1 MKGMPL
7 MSTTNHGPPL
17 DVRPVADFLARSA
30 DLAARTSHEGI
41 DGTLDDLAKLGL
53 EPGDAVIIAL
63 SNSMR
68 TVRTYLAALLLGF
81 VPIAIAPRTPPAR
94 TRRLAATL
102 GARALLAAR
111 PDPARYGAAAS
122 HAVGEVE
129 AVLLDGD
136 TPVGRG
142 GRARP
147 EAGTAPPYRAG
158 HAQPDAD
165 AAPPY
170 RAGQVLMSTS
180 GTSGAFS
187 ACLHRVDAL
196 LRNARRHAAAVG
208 MTADDTVLVNL
219 PLYYS
224 YAMVAQVL
232 AAYVTGARIVVTGPP
247 FTPAGY
253 ESAIAA
259 HGVTHSSI
267 TPELARRLLA
277 HGALPS
283 PGPRVMTIGGDQIH
297 PAQVARLLAAR
308 PDGELYLTY
317 GLTEAGPRVLTLAAH
332 AEPAHRHASVGL
344 PLPGVRTSLRPE
356 TGELLVESDTVLE
369 RKIGGSAAA
378 RTLIAPGRIATG
390 DVFTVDDDG
399 YHYFCGRL
407 SDFAIIRGEKVSL
420 SGLRQTV
427 NAIAGVVRCVPR
439 LTEGAGGESALD
451 LEITVTDTRPDTEA
465 RLRSELD
472 SLLLPAERPRT
483 IQIATADPE
492 DFHK

>member
-1 MKGMPL
+1 
-7 MSTTNHGPPL
+7 MSTTDHGPPL
-17 DVRPVADFLARSA
+17 GARPVADFLARSA
-30 DLAARTSHEGI
+30 DLAARTSPEGI

-111 PDPARYGAAAS
+111 PDPERYGAAAS
-122 HAVGEVE
+122 HAVGKVE

-136 TPVGRG
+136 TPVAQG

-147 EAGTAPPYRAG
+147 EAGT
-158 HAQPDAD
+158 
-165 AAPPY
+165 APPY

-267 TPELARRLLA
+267 TPELARRLLS
-277 HGALPS
+277 HGTLPS

-356 TGELLVESDTVLE
+356 TGELLVESDTALE

-390 DVFTVDDDG
+390 DVFTIDEDG

-439 LTEGAGGESALD
+439 LAEGAGGESALD
-451 LEITVTDTRPDTEA
+451 LEITVADTRPDTEA
-465 RLRSELD
+465 RLRSELN
-472 SLLLPAERPRT
+472 SLLLPAERPRA
-483 IQIATADPE
+483 IQIATANPE

>member
-1 MKGMPL
+1 
-7 MSTTNHGPPL
+7 MSATDHGPPL
-17 DVRPVADFLARSA
+17 GTRPVADFLARSA
-30 DLAARTSHEGI
+30 DLDGPASREGI

-53 EPGDAVIIAL
+53 DPGDAVIVAL

-68 TVRTYLAALLLGF
+68 TVRTYLAALLLGL
-81 VPIAIAPRTPPAR
+81 VPIAIPPRTPPTR
-94 TRRLAATL
+94 IRRLADTL

-111 PDPARYGAAAS
+111 PDPDRYGAATSQAM
-122 HAVGEVE
+122 GGVE
-129 AVLLDGD
+129 AVLLGGD
-136 TPVGRG
+136 TPAGRG
-142 GRARP
+142 GRARA
-147 EAGTAPPYRAG
+147 EAGT
-158 HAQPDAD
+158 
-165 AAPPY
+165 APPY

-208 MTADDTVLVNL
+208 MTAGDTVLVNL

-232 AAYVTGARIVVTGPP
+232 AAYVTGARIIVTGPP

-253 ESAIAA
+253 ASAIAA

-277 HGALPS
+277 HGTPPS
-283 PGPRVMTIGGDQIH
+283 PGPRVMTIGGDQLH
-297 PAQVARLLAAR
+297 PAQVARLLSAR

-369 RKIGGSAAA
+369 RKIGGSAAG
-378 RTLIAPGRIATG
+378 RTLIAPNRIATG
-390 DVFTVDDDG
+390 DVFAIDEDG
-399 YHYFCGRL
+399 YHYFRGRM

-427 NAIAGVVRCVPR
+427 NAVAGVVRCVPR
-439 LTEGAGGESALD
+439 LAEDAAGENSLD
-451 LEITVTDTRPDTEA
+451 LEITVTDPRPDTEA
-465 RLRSELD
+465 RLRSELN
-472 SLLLPAERPRT
+472 SLLLPAERPRA
-483 IQIATADPE
+483 IRIVAADSE

>member
-1 MKGMPL
+1 
-7 MSTTNHGPPL
+7 MSVTDHGPPL
-17 DVRPVADFLARSA
+17 DAGLVADFLARSA
-30 DLAARTSHEGI
+30 DLDARTSQEGI

-53 EPGDAVIIAL
+53 EPGDAVIVAL

-68 TVRTYLAALLLGF
+68 TVRIYLATLLLGL

-94 TRRLAATL
+94 IRRLADTL
-102 GARALLAAR
+102 EARALLAAR
-111 PDPARYGAAAS
+111 PDPDRYGAAATQ
-122 HAVGEVE
+122 AVGGVE
-129 AVLLDGD
+129 AVLLGGA
-136 TPVGRG
+136 TPPEQAQ
-142 GRARP
+142 RARP
-147 EAGTAPPYRAG
+147 E
-158 HAQPDAD
+158 DD

-170 RAGQVLMSTS
+170 RAGQVLISTS

-187 ACLHRVDAL
+187 ACLHRAAAL

-208 MTADDTVLVNL
+208 MTAGDTVLVNL

-232 AAYVTGARIVVTGPP
+232 AAYATGARIVVTGPP

-253 ESAIAA
+253 ESAIVA
-259 HGVTHSSI
+259 HGVTHSSL

-277 HGALPS
+277 HGVLPS
-283 PGPRVMTIGGDQIH
+283 GPRVMTIGGDQIH
-297 PAQVARLLAAR
+297 PSQVARLLSAR

-332 AEPAHRHASVGL
+332 AEPAHRHASAGR
-344 PLPGVRTSLRPE
+344 PLPGVRTSLRAA

-369 RKIGGSAAA
+369 RKIGGPPAE

-390 DVFTVDDDG
+390 DVFAIDDDG
-399 YHYFCGRL
+399 YHYFRGRL

-427 NAIAGVVRCVPR
+427 NALAGVVRCGLR
-439 LTEGAGGESALD
+439 LAEAADGESVLD
-451 LEITVTDTRPDTEA
+451 LEIAVTDPRPDTEA
-465 RLRSELD
+465 RLRSELN
-472 SLLLPAERPRT
+472 SLLLPAERPRA
-483 IQIATADPE
+483 IRIAAADPE

>member
-1 MKGMPL
+1 MKKGTSP
-7 MSTTNHGPPL
+7 MSATDHGPPL
-17 DVRPVADFLARSA
+17 DPTRVAGFLARSA
-30 DLAARTSHEGI
+30 DLDGSTSQEGI
-41 DGTLDDLAKLGL
+41 DGTLDDLAKLKL
-53 EPGDAVIIAL
+53 EPGDAVIVAL

-68 TVRTYLAALLLGF
+68 TVCTYLATLLLGL
-81 VPIAIAPRTPPAR
+81 VPIAVSPRTPPAR
-94 TRRLAATL
+94 IRRLADTL

-111 PDPARYGAAAS
+111 PDPYRYGTTGS
-122 HAVGEVE
+122 RPVGGAE
-129 AVLLDGD
+129 AVLLGGTPTGGQAGD
-136 TPVGRG
+136 V
-142 GRARP
+142 
-147 EAGTAPPYRAG
+147 
-158 HAQPDAD
+158 
-165 AAPPY
+165 PPY

-180 GTSGAFS
+180 GTSGALS
-187 ACLHRVDAL
+187 ACLHRADAL
-196 LRNARRHAAAVG
+196 LRNARRHAAAVR
-208 MTADDTVLVNL
+208 MTADDVVLVNL

-253 ESAIAA
+253 TSAIAA
-259 HGVTHSSI
+259 HGITHSSI

-277 HGALPS
+277 HGDLPQRA
-283 PGPRVMTIGGDQIH
+283 PRVMTVGGDQIH

-332 AEPAHRHASVGL
+332 AEPAHRHASAGL

-369 RKIGGSAAA
+369 RKIGGPAPE

-390 DVFTVDDDG
+390 DVFAIDEDG
-399 YHYFCGRL
+399 YHYFRGRR
-407 SDFAIIRGEKVSL
+407 SDFAIVRGEKVHL
-420 SGLRQTV
+420 GGLRQTV
-427 NAIAGVVRCVPR
+427 NAIPGVVRCTPR
-439 LTEGAGGESALD
+439 LAQDPAGESVLE
-451 LEITVTDTRPDTEA
+451 LEITVTDPRPDTEA

-472 SLLLPAERPRT
+472 SLLMPAERPRA
-483 IQIATADPE
+483 IRIAAADPE